1 MHSYSKLKNCMLLL
15 FCVTAVAACGDT
27 GDIKFKFEASPIQEE
42 FVKVFVASEDD
53 KATANVESVFTEM
66 KGKLPHTDLKGKS
79 KDSNSRMEYL
89 LSSGALATKNW
100 RATVSDAED
109 YNEYVV
115 VQSVYL
121 NQQYTLFLFE
131 APAKAAGRELQSGDE
146 IQFSGA
152 IHAWRRR
159 GLNPDLTGETEF
171 QVYPTALRSKNVAI
185 VQSPEGISREIE
197 KLREAAYAKV
207 VEDKLRA
214 VEDERRAAEDAF
226 RAACRETI
234 KEQARYPESVSF
246 SWLKGETGWEND
258 SDLMY
263 KDVVKSKNGF
273 GNVVPV
279 RFVCTMSLRKKDPQ
293 VRVVFLD

>member
-1 MHSYSKLKNCMLLL
+1 MHSYSKLKKCMLLL
-15 FCVTAVAACGDT
+15 FCVAAVAACGDT

-53 KATANVESVFTEM
+53 KSTANVESLFTEM
-66 KGKLPHTDLKGKS
+66 NRKLPRSDLKGKS
-79 KDSNSRMEYL
+79 NDSNSRMEYL

-100 RATVSDAED
+100 RAAVSYAENYD
-109 YNEYVV
+109 EYVV
-115 VQSVYL
+115 VQAVYL
-121 NQQYTLFLFE
+121 NQQYTLLLFE

-171 QVYPTALRSKNVAI
+171 EIYPTALRSKNVAI

-197 KLREAAYAKV
+197 KLREAAHAKV
-207 VEDKLRA
+207 VEDELRA
-214 VEDERRAAEDAF
+214 VEDERRAVEDAF
-226 RAACRETI
+226 RAACRETV

-246 SWLKGETGWEND
+246 SWLKGEIGWEND